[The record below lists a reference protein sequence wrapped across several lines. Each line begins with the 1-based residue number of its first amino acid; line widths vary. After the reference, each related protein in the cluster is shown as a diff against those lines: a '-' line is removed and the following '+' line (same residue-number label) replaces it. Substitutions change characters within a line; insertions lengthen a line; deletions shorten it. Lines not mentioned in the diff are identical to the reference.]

1 MICSRRRREAGGG
14 AGAGAC
20 RRCVRVPARRGPV
33 MAAGLAGLSTPR
45 ALLVYIAIYDTIRVY
60 IPGEENFCDSEDDG
74 VDDGGALR
82 GG

>member
-1 MICSRRRREAGGG
+1 MPEVRAGTGPPRAGDGGRVGG
-14 AGAGAC
+14 A
-20 RRCVRVPARRGPV
+20 VDPAR
-33 MAAGLAGLSTPR
+33 LAS
-45 ALLVYIAIYDTIRVY
+45 IAIYDTIRVY